1 MEKLKTVLITGAS
14 KGIGKACAIE
24 FAKLGYN
31 IVINYNTSE
40 QPALE
45 LKNELE
51 KKYKIKTLTI
61 QCNVGVEQDVISMVK
76 QAINTFNSIDI
87 LINNAGICYDEP
99 FEEKTVEHFMN
110 TIQTNLLGTF
120 LVSKYVS
127 KNMLNNHFGKIIN
140 ISSTSGLSEFS
151 PFSMDYNASKAGIIS
166 LTHDLAIQL
175 QPYINVNAIAPGWI
189 DTEMNK
195 DLSTDFLNNEKEKT
209 LVKYIAK
216 PEEVAKL
223 AIFLSSD
230 DARYLNSEV
239 ITLDGGR

>member
-1 MEKLKTVLITGAS
+1 MEKIKTVLITGAS

-51 KKYKIKTLTI
+51 TKYKIKALTI
-61 QCNVGVEQDVISMVK
+61 QCNVGIEQDVINMVN
-76 QAINTFNSIDI
+76 QTINSFKSIDI

-127 KNMLNNHFGKIIN
+127 KKMLDNHFGKIIN

-189 DTEMNK
+189 DTTMNK
-195 DLSTDFLNNEKEKT
+195 DLNTDFLKDEIEKT
-209 LVKYIAK
+209 LVKYIAN

-223 AIFLSSD
+223 AVFLSSD